1 MEFFSD
7 FWITYGS
14 VVQFV
19 LINMILAISIYFTL
33 YTGLLSLANAG
44 FMAVG
49 AYISAL
55 LTIHTGMPFPLSLL
69 LGALAAAL
77 VGLLLGLPVLR
88 LRDVYLAIA
97 TLGFGE
103 IVRIFAVNFDN
114 MTHLDLLGG
123 AQGLAGVPKLTTPEG
138 LIFTLLILCLLLIQ
152 LQRSRFG
159 RALVAIRSDESVAS
173 SMGIDVFKHKVIAF
187 VLGAFIAGLAGGF
200 SAHLT
205 RFVGPNDY
213 GFNAA
218 VNILSFVVLGGT
230 LHWSGALIGAAI
242 LTILPE
248 ALRFMNEYRGV
259 INGVI
264 LVLVIIFMPQGLINP
279 KWLAK
284 FFRRKEAPDAGT
296 QAG

>member
-1 MEFFSD
+1 MDIFSD
-7 FWITYGS
+7 FWISYGS

-19 LINMILAISIYFTL
+19 LINMILGISIYFTL

-49 AYISAL
+49 AYVSAL
-55 LTIHTGMPFPLSLL
+55 LTIHSGMPFALSLL
-69 LGALAAAL
+69 LGALASAL

-103 IVRIFAVNFDN
+103 IVRIFAITFDN
-114 MTHLDLLGG
+114 FTHQDLLGG
-123 AQGLAGVPKLTTPEG
+123 AQGLAGIPKLTTPG
-138 LIFTLLILCLLLIQ
+138 ALIFTLVILSILLIKMQ
-152 LQRSRFG
+152 SSRFG
-159 RALVAIRSDESVAS
+159 RALIAIRSDESVAS
-173 SMGIDVFKHKVIAF
+173 SMGIDVFQHKLMAF
-187 VLGAFIAGLAGGF
+187 VLGAFVAGLAGGF

-230 LHWSGALIGAAI
+230 LHWTGALVGAAI

-248 ALRFMNEYRGV
+248 ALRFMNEYRGIV
-259 INGVI
+259 NGII
-264 LVLVIIFMPQGLINP
+264 LVLVIIYLPHGLVNPQ
-279 KWLAK
+279 WLRK
-284 FFRRKEAPDAGT
+284 LFRRKETA
-296 QAG
+296 